1 MEQSSFALKYL
12 KSISISIG
20 AGEFNMKKITSL
32 CLTVALAVLFGG
44 RADAQVLYGTEGADN
59 AIFNLDPITGISSV
73 FFDTS
78 TLADNDVYAIAV
90 NDAANLV
97 FYSDGDDIITLD
109 YDGNFLSSVPVSGDL
124 TIVFG
129 GLAYDDVNDILYAS
143 NNSNNLFTLDLGTGV
158 ATDLGDITNTT
169 NLAGLDF
176 FDGTLY
182 GANDSAG
189 TLVTI
194 DVGSL
199 TGTSL
204 TGYPGG
210 DTDID
215 GLAVGA
221 DTAFF
226 INDNVAQG
234 IPSFDLV
241 SATFGTTYTPA
252 YVSPGIF
259 AGGAYAASLSAIPEP
274 GSVAL
279 IGLAGFG
286 LLLRRN
292 RK

>member
-1 MEQSSFALKYL
+1 MR
-12 KSISISIG
+12 
-20 AGEFNMKKITSL
+20 KITSL
-32 CLTVALAVLFGG
+32 CLTVAIAVLFGS

-59 AIFNLDPITGISSV
+59 AIFNLDPITGASSV

-129 GLAYDDVNDILYAS
+129 GLAYDDVNGILYAS
-143 NNSNNLFTLDLGTGV
+143 NNSNNLYTLDLGTGV

-210 DTDID
+210 DVDID

-274 GSVAL
+274 GTVAL
-279 IGLAGFG
+279 IGIAGLG
-286 LLLRRN
+286 LMLRRN